1 MKITW
6 DPGAASA
13 QNMAADTELMRRAE
27 SGEASAR
34 LYTWETPWVTLGKFQ
49 RAETAL
55 LPACPI
61 GHTIRPTGGKAV
73 LHGHDLTVTLAI
85 PLALIGLPDGSRELK
100 RAYRAVTEPLI
111 AGLNEGGVSAALAEQ
126 TKFVRSRG
134 KVADCFAHIS
144 PNDIVDPQT
153 GQKVCG
159 CALQMTQ
166 KAILV
171 QSSIPLGPPL
181 VDPRDV
187 YDEPSLG
194 RKTPVAL
201 EPLVESLTTALG
213 SF

>member
-1 MKITW
+1 
-6 DPGAASA
+6 
-13 QNMAADTELMRRAE
+13 MAFDTELMQRAE
-27 SGEASAR
+27 SGEACAR
-34 LYTWETPWVTLGKFQ
+34 LYTWDSAWVTLGKFQ

-55 LPACPI
+55 LPTCPI

-85 PLALIGLPDGSRELK
+85 PLPMIGLAEGSRELK

-111 AGLNEGGVSAALAEQ
+111 TGLNGGGISAALAEE

-144 PNDIVDPQT
+144 PNDIVDPRT

-159 CALQMTQ
+159 CALQMSQ

-181 VDPRDV
+181 VDPRVV

-194 RKTPVAL
+194 RKDQVSL
-201 EPLVESLTTALG
+201 EPLVESLISALRT
-213 SF
+213 F